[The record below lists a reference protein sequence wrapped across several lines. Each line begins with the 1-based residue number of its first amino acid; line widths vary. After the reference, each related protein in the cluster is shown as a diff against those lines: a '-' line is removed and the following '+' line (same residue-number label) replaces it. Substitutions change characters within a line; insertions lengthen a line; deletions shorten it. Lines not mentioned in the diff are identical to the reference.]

1 MASQLPVQPAFD
13 QRLLVENPQQ
23 VVVLGGQQTVMRAY
37 TANSVNNN
45 VVSWSNIL
53 SLGQGVLIDPV
64 AYIEYDVSITTPTA
78 DGRIF
83 CGVNAA
89 GALTPVNA
97 QVGAL
102 SPTVGFAQ
110 YPLHANASSILV
122 NINNVSRAFTGQQ
135 LFAVAKE
142 WILTQKQREFI
153 ASSCPSANSTSAI
166 SYASTAASLYPDQPL
181 TPSIQCRGLSRA
193 SIQAKSADIV
203 GTNTVA
209 VFTIREL
216 VLVPPFSPNGGPGL
230 GQIQSLGLTYTLD
243 ASANLRGF
251 LTSQVDTTK
260 VPTDPSVG
268 CTVAILEAKLELN
281 FITPDQSLTPIPAV
295 CSYNYD
301 FPDLQSTAHAVTIA
315 ADTASVGQ
323 VFTSSQKL
331 STVPKLYGVRICQSI
346 SGRNELNSNG
356 AGFPISQMTIQYGN
370 FGNYTFNRVELWRLF
385 CKNAPEAGLTYN
397 QWVQLGTPVLI
408 NPTLDMTGNGVF
420 AGMQGDASVMWS
432 NTISYTSEN
441 FYNAGGYPAAGITPA
456 SVFAYEIFIQ
466 SGSVSIGNGT
476 AMFKDT
482 STTQAALVG
491 ALQEK
496 DAPSDAALTGQD
508 SGKGLFSSIKNVFH
522 AAKKHA
528 GTVAKVLPVVQSGLE
543 ALAGSGASGG
553 MLYSRRRR

>member
-37 TANSVNNN
+37 PANSVNNN

-64 AYIEYDVSITTPTA
+64 AYIEYDISITVPTA
-78 DGRIF
+78 NGQIF

-89 GALTPVNA
+89 GAATAVNA
-97 QVGAL
+97 QVAAL

-166 SYASTAASLYPDQPL
+166 SYASTAASLFPDQPL

-193 SIQAKSADIV
+193 SIQAKSATLD
-203 GTNTVA
+203 GNNTVA
-209 VFTIREL
+209 VFTIRE
-216 VLVPPFSPNGGPGL
+216 VVMVPPFSPNGGPGL

-243 ASANLRGF
+243 ASANLKGF
-251 LTSQVDTTK
+251 LNAQVATN
-260 VPTDPSVG
+260 
-268 CTVAILEAKLELN
+268 CVASIIAANLELN

-301 FPDLQSTAHAVTIA
+301 FPDLQSTSHTVTIA
-315 ADTASVGQ
+315 ADTASTGQ
-323 VFTSSQKL
+323 VFTQSQKL
-331 STVPKLYGVRICQSI
+331 STIPKLYGVRICQNI

-441 FYNAGGYPAAGITPA
+441 FFNAGGYVAAGITLA
-456 SVFAYEIFIQ
+456 NVFAYEIFIQ

-522 AAKKHA
+522 HAKKHA
-528 GTVAKVLPVVQSGLE
+528 GTVAKVLPVAQSALE

>member
-13 QRLLVENPQQ
+13 QRLLIENAQQ

-37 TANSVNNN
+37 PATSVNNN
-45 VVSWSNIL
+45 VMSWSNIL
-53 SLGQGVLIDPV
+53 SLGQGVLIDSV
-64 AYIEYDVSITTPTA
+64 AFIEYVVSVSVPTNA
-78 DGRIF
+78 ANVM
-83 CGVNAA
+83 CGVSAA

-97 QVGAL
+97 QVGAD
-102 SPTVGFAQ
+102 SPTIGFAQ

-153 ASSCPSANSTSAI
+153 ASSCPSANSTSVI
-166 SYASTAASLYPDQPL
+166 SYASTAANLYTEQPL

-193 SIQAKSADIV
+193 SIQAKSATAAD
-203 GTNTVA
+203 GTTTA
-209 VFTIREL
+209 VFTIREP
-216 VLVPPFSPNGGPGL
+216 VLVPPFNINSGPAL

-243 ASANLRGF
+243 NSLNLRGF
-251 LTSQVDTTK
+251 LTSQVLNAAFA
-260 VPTDPSVG
+260 VNIIG
-268 CTVAILEAKLELN
+268 ANLELN

-301 FPDLQSTAHAVTIA
+301 FPDLQSSAHAVTIA
-315 ADTASVGQ
+315 ADYASVGQ
-323 VFTSSQKL
+323 VSTNSQKL
-331 STVPKLYGVRICQSI
+331 STIPKLYGVRICQNI

-408 NPTLDMTGNGVF
+408 NPTLDLTGNGVF

-441 FYNAGGYPAAGITPA
+441 FANAGGYPAADITPA
-456 SVFAYEIFIQ
+456 AVFAYEIFIQ

-476 AMFKDT
+476 AVFKDT

>member
-13 QRLLVENPQQ
+13 QRLLIENAQQ

-37 TANSVNNN
+37 PATSVNNN

-64 AYIEYDVSITTPTA
+64 AYIEYVVSVSVPTNA
-78 DGRIF
+78 ANVM
-83 CGVNAA
+83 CGVSAA
-89 GALTPVNA
+89 GAPTPVNA
-97 QVGAL
+97 QVGAD
-102 SPTVGFAQ
+102 SPTIGFAQ

-153 ASSCPSANSTSAI
+153 ASSCPSANSTAAI
-166 SYASTAASLYPDQPL
+166 SYASTAANLYPDQPL

-193 SIQAKSADIV
+193 SIQAKSASAAD
-203 GTNTVA
+203 GTTTA
-209 VFTIREL
+209 VFTIRE
-216 VLVPPFSPNGGPGL
+216 VVMVPPFNPNGGPGL

-243 ASANLRGF
+243 NSLSLRGF
-251 LTSQVDTTK
+251 LTSQVLNAAFA
-260 VPTDPSVG
+260 VNIIG
-268 CTVAILEAKLELN
+268 ANLELN

-301 FPDLQSTAHAVTIA
+301 FPDLQSTAHAVTIP
-315 ADTASVGQ
+315 ADYASVGT
-323 VFTSSQKL
+323 VSTNSQKL
-331 STVPKLYGVRICQSI
+331 STIPKLYGLRICQNI
-346 SGRNELNSNG
+346 SGRNELNSNS
-356 AGFPISQMTIQYGN
+356 AGFPITQCSIQYGSY
-370 FGNYTFNRVELWRLF
+370 GTYTFNRVELWRLF

-408 NPTLDMTGNGVF
+408 NPSLDMTGNASF
-420 AGMQGDASVMWS
+420 AGMQDASVMWS
-432 NTISYTSEN
+432 NSISYTSEN
-441 FYNAGGYPAAGITPA
+441 FANAGGYGNAASGVTPA

-476 AMFKDT
+476 AVFKDT
-482 STTQAALVG
+482 STTQAALVS

-508 SGKGLFSSIKNVFH
+508 AGKGLFSSIKNVFH